1 MNAALADQPFRIDPV
16 RLVDLPAIHRLE
28 RVCFSKDAYD
38 VLTLLS
44 LMLSPAV
51 LRLKAVAGGVLV
63 GFVAAEC
70 RPRAG
75 HAWIIT
81 IGVLPEFWGQGIG
94 RALLL
99 TAEQHL
105 KAPCVKLTVRRS
117 NTRAISL
124 YTRCG
129 YRWVTTSYG
138 YYHDGEDG
146 LIMEKEVW

>member
-1 MNAALADQPFRIDPV
+1 MNVAVADQPFQVDAAC
-16 RLVDLPAIHRLE
+16 LFDLPAIYRLE

-38 VLTLLS
+38 VLTLLG

-51 LRLKAVAGGVLV
+51 LRLKAVARGALV

-81 IGVLPEFWGQGIG
+81 IGVLPDFWGQGIG

-105 KAPCVKLTVRRS
+105 QVPRVKLTVRRS

-129 YRWVTTSYG
+129 YRWVTTSRG